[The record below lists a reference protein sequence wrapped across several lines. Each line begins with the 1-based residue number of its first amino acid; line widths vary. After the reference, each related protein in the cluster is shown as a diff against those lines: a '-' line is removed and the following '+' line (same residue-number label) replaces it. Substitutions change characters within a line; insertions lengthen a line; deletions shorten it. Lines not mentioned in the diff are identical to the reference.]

1 MAIQTL
7 QGNLIQNQYGGGVV
21 CQGPM
26 LTFSPFVT
34 DSHTYSEPKEY
45 WYQQPVYNDD
55 GTILYYQDVRTG
67 QKDNFALNFGA
78 SLTFSMPLDRRF
90 QRTCLKNAKL
100 QGEHQQQLIENKKLD
115 WHIARLKQCG
125 ILKKDGIEFA
135 PDSPYFHLCEDIV
148 VKPKMGQVLPHRHVI
163 SSPLKVANPSSPDKK

>member
-34 DSHTYSEPKEY
+34 DSHSYSEPKEY
-45 WYQQPVYNDD
+45 WYQNPVYNDD

-67 QKDNFALNFGA
+67 QKDNHALNIGA

-115 WHIARLKQCG
+115 
-125 ILKKDGIEFA
+125 
-135 PDSPYFHLCEDIV
+135 
-148 VKPKMGQVLPHRHVI
+148 
-163 SSPLKVANPSSPDKK
+163 

>member
-45 WYQQPVYNDD
+45 WYQNPVYNDD
-55 GTILYYQDVRTG
+55 GTILQSIAM
-67 QKDNFALNFGA
+67 KE
-78 SLTFSMPLDRRF
+78 TFYFIKEHAQDRR
-90 QRTCLKNAKL
+90 
-100 QGEHQQQLIENKKLD
+100 I
-115 WHIARLKQCG
+115 I
-125 ILKKDGIEFA
+125 
-135 PDSPYFHLCEDIV
+135 SHL
-148 VKPKMGQVLPHRHVI
+148 MSVLV
-163 SSPLKVANPSSPDKK
+163 